1 MISVKLGGRQA
12 DLPLPPTYDEL
23 ETAIRTALGIAP
35 DAKLKL
41 LCKGK
46 ALDPSA
52 PLSLAAN
59 SKLMVMQTSAASIR
73 EVEEAKPERMRGFA
87 EGDAV
92 QRTGG
97 LGGRPAARAAASS
110 AAASPYRF
118 HAIRELAVPAVA
130 TPPAGRARALLR
142 RLADDRSL
150 QKVMASH
157 EFSVG
162 LLAEMPPEGMVGVSQ
177 SCLMGFNRNRG
188 MEIHLRLR
196 TDDWAGLRPYASI
209 VDVLCHELAHNVH
222 DDHDDNF
229 KALKSTLSREYSLH
243 LARERAAPSVGGAA
257 ARAPDEEA
265 EAAAGDGTHVLGGGG
280 GAPGDARSAG
290 AAAAERRA
298 AAAEEGCVPCE
309 DEGG

>member
-1 MISVKLGGRQA
+1 MPR
-12 DLPLPPTYDEL
+12 
-23 ETAIRTALGIAP
+23 
-35 DAKLKL
+35 
-41 LCKGK
+41 KGK
-46 ALDPSA
+46 ALTRRRRP
-52 PLSLAAN
+52 LAAN
-59 SKLMVMQTSAASIR
+59 SKVMVMQTSAASIR

-97 LGGRPAARAAASS
+97 LGGRPAARARVVRRRLAV
-110 AAASPYRF
+110 PL

-130 TPPAGRARALLR
+130 TPPAARARALR

-157 EFSVG
+157 EFSAACSLRCRRRVWWSLAVVPDG
-162 LLAEMPPEGMVGVSQ
+162 LQPQPRDGDYP
-177 SCLMGFNRNRG
+177 
-188 MEIHLRLR
+188 LR

-209 VDVLCHELAHNVH
+209 VDVLCHELAHNH

-229 KALKSTLSREYSLH
+229 KAHGSTLSREYSLH

-265 EAAAGDGTHVLGGGG
+265 EAAGDGTHVLG
-280 GAPGDARSAG
+280 
-290 AAAAERRA
+290 AAAARRA
-298 AAAEEGCVPCE
+298 TRGRRRRRPSARRPPRRGVCRARMREGE
-309 DEGG
+309 